1 MPARSDGLGRM
12 PKSAPLAMALT
23 EELGRSYPLS
33 ITELPVVKRVG
44 LEARSPPVPHDAPS
58 WTRVGVVVGML
69 AGTVLPA
76 TASGTYFPTSW
87 GWAALAFGWAAAIT
101 LVLRRS
107 LLLSRLDWAML
118 AGLLALTSW
127 MALSSV
133 WSENPTQTVLELERA
148 VVYLTAALAV
158 LLIVNQARVPQL
170 VGGVLTGIALVA
182 AYALATRLFP
192 DQFGGVDNLALNR
205 LARPLGYWNA
215 LGIFTAMGCL
225 LALDVAAR
233 ARSIGG
239 RALAGAALPI
249 LVPTLY
255 FTFGRGPWIALA
267 LGAVVMFALAPRRL
281 QLVTTL
287 IVAAPAPAVAV
298 WLASHSE
305 ALTSNAPSLASASHE
320 GHRLAVAVLGL
331 SAVGGLCVLSLA
343 FLERRLPALPRA
355 QLAYRTALCL
365 AAVTSASVIFA
376 VYGSPWAMSRRGY
389 DAFKAPPVRV
399 QPGQSLN
406 KRLLSFSGNW
416 RFDMWHIAWRETR
429 RHPWVGSG
437 PGTYEQY
444 WLRYRPIPQKVR
456 DAHGLYIETLAELG
470 PLGLGLLLVVAA
482 LPLVAAVRAR
492 NRPFVAGVSGA
503 YVAYLAHAGVDW
515 DWEMGAVTLVW
526 LFCGAALLI
535 SARDE
540 QKLKPLSRGR
550 RAGAL
555 ALTLAAIGFAFV
567 GLISNSALSASA
579 RAADAENWRR
589 AESQA
594 RKAIDWAPWS
604 LAGWQLLGE
613 AQLQQA
619 KLSAARASFRRA
631 IAKDHRDWSLWLDL
645 ALASEG
651 ASRRHAAA
659 TAARLNP
666 LSPEIARLR
675 TGLGLGAVKSAQ

>member
-1 MPARSDGLGRM
+1 M
-12 PKSAPLAMALT
+12 
-23 EELGRSYPLS
+23 
-33 ITELPVVKRVG
+33 VKRVG
-44 LEARSPPVPHDAPS
+44 LEARSSPARQDAPS
-58 WTRVGVVVGML
+58 WTRVGVAAGML
-69 AGTVLPA
+69 AATILPA
-76 TASGTYFPTSW
+76 AATGTYFPTSW
-87 GWAALAFGWAAAIT
+87 GWAALAFGWAAAIA

-107 LLLSRLDWAML
+107 SLLSRLDWATL

-127 MALSSV
+127 TALSAV
-133 WSENPTQTVLELERA
+133 WSEDTTQTALELERV

-158 LLIVNQARVPQL
+158 LLVVNQARVPQL
-170 VGGVLTGIALVA
+170 VGGVLTGITLVA

-192 DQFGGVDNLALNR
+192 ERFGGFDSLALNR

-225 LALDVAAR
+225 LAFDVAAR
-233 ARSIGG
+233 ARSIAG
-239 RALAGAALPI
+239 RALAGTALPI
-249 LVPTLY
+249 LAPTLY

-267 LGAVVMFALAPRRL
+267 LGALMMFAVAPRRL

-287 IVAAPAPAVAV
+287 IVVVPAPAVAV
-298 WLASHSE
+298 LLASHSE
-305 ALTSNAPSLASASHE
+305 ALTSNARSLASASHE
-320 GHRLAVAVLGL
+320 GHRLAAVVLGL
-331 SAVGGLCVLSLA
+331 TAVGGLCVLSLA
-343 FLERRLPALPRA
+343 FLERLVPPLPRA
-355 QLAYRTALCL
+355 QLAYGTALCL
-365 AAVTSASVIFA
+365 VVVASASVIFA
-376 VYGSPWAMSRRGY
+376 VYGSPWAISRRGY
-389 DAFKAPPVRV
+389 DAFKAPPVRI

-416 RFDMWHIAWRETR
+416 RVDMWHVAWREAR
-429 RHPWVGSG
+429 RHPWLGSG

-444 WLRYRPIPQKVR
+444 WLRYRPLPQKVR

-470 PLGLGLLLVVAA
+470 PLGLGLLLLVIA
-482 LPLVAAVRAR
+482 LPLVATLRAR

-503 YVAYLAHAGVDW
+503 YVAYLTHAGVDW

-540 QKLKPLSRGR
+540 ANLKTLSRAR

-555 ALTLAAIGFAFV
+555 ALTLVAIGFAFV
-567 GLISNSALSASA
+567 GLISNSALSASG
-579 RAADAENWRR
+579 RAADAEHWRS

-604 LAGWQLLGE
+604 SAGWRLLGE

-631 IAKDHRDWSLWLDL
+631 IAKDRRDWSLWLDL

-659 TAARLNP
+659 AAARLNP

-675 TGLGLGAVKSAQ
+675 RGLGLGTVKKPR